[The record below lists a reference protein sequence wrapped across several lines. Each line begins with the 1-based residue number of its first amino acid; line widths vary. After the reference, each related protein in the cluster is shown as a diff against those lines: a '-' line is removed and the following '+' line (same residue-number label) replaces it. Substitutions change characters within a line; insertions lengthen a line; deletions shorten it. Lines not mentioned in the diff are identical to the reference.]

1 LKTLL
6 VHGHRGARGNR
17 PENTLAGFAFAVEAG
32 VDGLELDIRIS
43 ADSQIIVHHD
53 EQLNCD
59 LTRDYSRRWLRHNG
73 PAVYNLTL
81 DELKKFDIGR
91 INPSSELS
99 KQFPDQV
106 SVDGERICTLSEVA
120 EFCNDLPSGR
130 PILNIEVKSDPFH
143 PHATPPP
150 HEYSLLLVRE
160 LKKLELVDNSWVQS
174 FDWRILRQVQQLC
187 PEITTCYLTS
197 QAPGY
202 DTVGN
207 QNNSPWLAGFD
218 LMQFNGNIAA
228 AVLAAGGRIWGP
240 SIDDLS
246 NQRVEEAHA
255 VGIPI
260 HCWTVNR
267 SDEIKQ
273 LMVWQLA
280 GVTTDYPELAVRMA
294 HRI

>member
-1 LKTLL
+1 MKTLL

-17 PENTLAGFAFAVEAG
+17 PENTLSGFAFAVEAG

-43 ADSQIIVHHD
+43 ADSRIIVHHD
-53 EQLNCD
+53 ELLNRD
-59 LTRDYSRRWLRHNG
+59 LTRDHSRRWLEHNG
-73 PAVYNLTL
+73 PAIYDLTL
-81 DELKKFDIGR
+81 AELKQFDIGR
-91 INPSSELS
+91 INPVSELS

-106 SVDGERICTLSEVA
+106 PVDGERICTLSEVA
-120 EFCNDLPSGR
+120 GFCNNLQTSR
-130 PILNIEVKSDPFH
+130 PVLNIEVKSDPFH
-143 PHATPPP
+143 PHATPSP

-160 LKKLELVDNSWVQS
+160 LEKLELIDNSWVQS

-197 QAPGY
+197 QDPDY

-207 QNNSPWLAGFD
+207 PGNSPSLAGFD
-218 LMQFNGNIAA
+218 LMHFDGNVAA

-240 SIDDLS
+240 SIGDLS
-246 NQRVEEAHA
+246 NRRVEEARA

-273 LMVWQLA
+273 MMAWQLA

>member
-1 LKTLL
+1 MKTLL

-120 EFCNDLPSGR
+120 EFCNDLPCGR

-150 HEYSLLLVRE
+150 HEYS
-160 LKKLELVDNSWVQS
+160 
-174 FDWRILRQVQQLC
+174 
-187 PEITTCYLTS
+187 
-197 QAPGY
+197 
-202 DTVGN
+202 
-207 QNNSPWLAGFD
+207 
-218 LMQFNGNIAA
+218 
-228 AVLAAGGRIWGP
+228 
-240 SIDDLS
+240 
-246 NQRVEEAHA
+246 HA
-255 VGIPI
+255 
-260 HCWTVNR
+260 
-267 SDEIKQ
+267 
-273 LMVWQLA
+273 
-280 GVTTDYPELAVRMA
+280 
-294 HRI
+294 